1 MFLILRFRSVQA
13 FSVIQL
19 HKNAVS
25 NRLFTFVSPEE
36 EYNFISKLPFEAKLM
51 IQLRDSLIYSKDS
64 LIQSK
69 DALIQSKDALIQSKD
84 ALIQSKDAV
93 ISETNESKDALNHAA
108 AVESNFWKYKL
119 VVANTKLLKLSGD
132 LSIRRVIEEIEARSI
147 FKDARKKLQ
156 KKIEIDFP
164 NEKKNPSRNEIWTS
178 VLSDPMSVSEYPSL
192 FKLNRS
198 DDNVPVASV
207 IAALYNFASK
217 TVHTIKLD
225 KILIDLDS
233 FTPLQVI

>member
-1 MFLILRFRSVQA
+1 MKKLSIMFLILRFRSVQA

-19 HKNAVS
+19 RKNAVS

-36 EYNFISKLPFEAKLM
+36 ENNFISKLPFEAKLM

-69 DALIQSKDALIQSKD
+69 DALIQSKDA
-84 ALIQSKDAV
+84 V
-93 ISETNESKDALNHAA
+93 ISEMNESKDALNHAA
-108 AVESNFWKYKL
+108 AVELNFWKYKL

-233 FTPLQVI
+233 FTPLQVT